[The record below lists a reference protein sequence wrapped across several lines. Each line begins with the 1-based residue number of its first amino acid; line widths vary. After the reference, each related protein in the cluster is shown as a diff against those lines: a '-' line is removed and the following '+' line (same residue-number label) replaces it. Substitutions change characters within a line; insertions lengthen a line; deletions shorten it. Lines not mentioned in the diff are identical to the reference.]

1 MACGHPHLDGG
12 VTSPGV
18 ATRWPPDPGAKS
30 SRMVQ
35 PRALCL
41 SFPIF
46 QDEAGKI
53 VSLGSRAA
61 GSGATVTVAS
71 DRNGVDQ
78 SASPGPPTTLIVARI
93 FCSGARLRQANTASC
108 KWGNQSERL
117 LHRLASPAS
126 LHRHRSC
133 NRRSSGC
140 PGNSAHPRGGCGSIW
155 LPISTNSRRKSS
167 ASRCARR

>member
-53 VSLGSRAA
+53 RLPRFQGGGKRRDCHGSFGPKWSRSICFTRSADYSNRRSLLR
-61 GSGATVTVAS
+61 
-71 DRNGVDQ
+71 
-78 SASPGPPTTLIVARI
+78 
-93 FCSGARLRQANTASC
+93 RQAAP
-108 KWGNQSERL
+108 GQYRL
-117 LHRLASPAS
+117 LQVGKSVRTPAASFSVAGQFAS
-126 LHRHRSC
+126 NRSC